1 MEQMIETAIILGASI
16 VGVVALLAIAA
27 FTYAKMYKR
36 ASADE
41 AIVRTGKGGM
51 RAVAGGGLWS
61 VPILHEVRRVSL
73 RQVKIPI
80 DRTGKDALVTSD
92 KIEADVEGT
101 MFVRVGDEPDD
112 IIQAAKTFGEIS
124 DAEIDQ
130 MIRDKVTDAMRAEAM
145 KVTFLNLNVQKRE
158 FAESIGSSV
167 AEDLK
172 KTGLVLDTVAVTS
185 IQQVKVNPDAIPMD
199 VFKAEGAR
207 NIVEVVEKN
216 REETNR
222 IRRKK
227 EIEVQQV
234 NVDTRKQALALE
246 MEQKK
251 AEADQTKE
259 VGEYEARMATKEQEA
274 VLEQER
280 IAEEAAIAK
289 AEEVAKRDITKN
301 QALAVREA
309 EKVEAEQVAAKRA
322 TQAIEAAEI
331 EKNKA
336 VETARIAKEREVEQA
351 TIEKSKT
358 VETAEIEKQKAIAEA
373 KEAEALARA
382 KQADAE
388 ALEEKASQ
396 SIATVTE
403 TETANRTKQ
412 VAVIKAEEQAR
423 QQVIEAEAERDARK
437 AKAEA
442 EAKEAEQQAA
452 AAKAE
457 AQGRADA
464 LTLDAEAHAM
474 NVKTRAEADAEAH
487 ATDVRTRA
495 EADAEAA
502 DLQAAAKIKLAA
514 ATLKQGEAAAEAE
527 RLMVEAGNAISD
539 KLLLRD
545 VAVAAIERTPEAIEA
560 FMKPAAAIGDVRV
573 LNLQGLG
580 GTAGENGEAL
590 SSGLPGIVA
599 GSLAQSAG
607 LLPVISSLLD
617 FAKESGVTDKVK
629 EAAADVLV
637 QAQETLKV
645 EPGALPAKGGDNGQ
659 TEQHQ

>member
-1 MEQMIETAIILGASI
+1 MQMDTLILLGASVGGI
-16 VGVVALLAIAA
+16 VVMAVSILI
-27 FTYAKMYKR
+27 TYSKLYKR

-41 AIVRTGKGGM
+41 ALVRTGKGGTA
-51 RAVAGGGLWS
+51 AVAGGGLW
-61 VPILHEVRRVSL
+61 VIPIFHEIQHVSL
-73 RQVKIPI
+73 RQIKIPI

-92 KIEADVEGT
+92 KIEADVEGM

-112 IIQAAKTFGEIS
+112 IVQAAKTFGQIS
-124 DAEIDQ
+124 DNDINS

-185 IQQVKVNPDAIPMD
+185 IQQVKVDPDAIPMD

-227 EIEVQQV
+227 EIEIQQV
-234 NVDTRKQALALE
+234 NVDARKQALALE
-246 MEQKK
+246 MDQKK
-251 AEADQTKE
+251 AEADQAKD
-259 VGEYEARMATKEQEA
+259 VAEYEASKATKTRET

-289 AEEVAKRDITKN
+289 TEEVAKRDIRKA
-301 QALAVREA
+301 QALAVQEA
-309 EKVEAEQVAAKRA
+309 TKDETEQVAQKQAA
-322 TQAIEAAEI
+322 QAIEAAEI

-336 VETARIAKEREVEQA
+336 IETARIAKERGVEQA
-351 TIEKSKT
+351 TIEKKKV
-358 VETAEIEKQKAIAEA
+358 VETAEIAKQTAIAEA
-373 KEAEALARA
+373 KEAEAMARA
-382 KQADAE
+382 KQATAE
-388 ALEEKASQ
+388 AKEEQARQ
-396 SIATVTE
+396 GIQTVTE
-403 TETANRTKQ
+403 TETAGRAKQ
-412 VAVIKAEEQAR
+412 VAIIKAEEQAR
-423 QQVIEAEAERDARK
+423 KLVIEAEAERDSRK

-452 AAKAE
+452 ALRNK

-464 LTLDAEAHAM
+464 IKLDAEGRSSAL
-474 NVKTRAEADAEAH
+474 KIDAEAH
-487 ATDVRTRA
+487 ATNVKIRA

-502 DLQAAAKIKLAA
+502 ELQAAAKIKLAEA
-514 ATLKQGEAAAEAE
+514 RLKEGEAAAEAE
-527 RLMVEAGNAISD
+527 RLMVQAGNAISRE
-539 KLLLRD
+539 LLLKE
-545 VAVAAIERTPEAIEA
+545 VVVAAINRTPEAVEA

-573 LNLQGLG
+573 LQLSGLNSSAVGGEG
-580 GTAGENGEAL
+580 GTPGHQ
-590 SSGLPGIVA
+590 GLPGVVVNT
-599 GSLAQSAG
+599 LAQSAG

-617 FAKESGVTDKVK
+617 FAKDSGLTDRARQAAGDVLQQVK
-629 EAAADVLV
+629 EI
-637 QAQETLKV
+637 TLE
-645 EPGALPAKGGDNGQ
+645 EPPPPATALAKKDNGSSPPPSV
-659 TEQHQ
+659 

>member
-1 MEQMIETAIILGASI
+1 MQVDTLIILGASVGGI
-16 VGVVALLAIAA
+16 VVMALSILI
-27 FTYAKMYKR
+27 TYSKLYKR

-41 AIVRTGKGGM
+41 ALVRTGKGGTA
-51 RAVAGGGLWS
+51 AVAGGGLW
-61 VPILHEVRRVSL
+61 VIPIFHEIQHVSL
-73 RQVKIPI
+73 RQIKIPI
-80 DRTGKDALVTSD
+80 DRTAKDALVTSD

-112 IIQAAKTFGEIS
+112 IVQAAKTFGNIS
-124 DAEIDQ
+124 DSEIDH

-185 IQQVKVNPDAIPMD
+185 IQQVKVDPDAIPMD

-227 EIEVQQV
+227 EIEIQQV
-234 NVDTRKQALALE
+234 NVDARKQALALE
-246 MEQKK
+246 MDQKK
-251 AEADQTKE
+251 AEADQAKD
-259 VGEYEARMATKEQEA
+259 VAEYEASKATKTRET

-289 AEEVAKRDITKN
+289 TEEVAKRDIRKA
-301 QALAVREA
+301 QALAVQEA
-309 EKVEAEQVAAKRA
+309 TKDETEQVAQKQAA
-322 TQAIEAAEI
+322 QAIEAAEI

-336 VETARIAKEREVEQA
+336 IETARIAKERGVEQA
-351 TIEKSKT
+351 TIEKKKV
-358 VETAEIEKQKAIAEA
+358 VETAEIAKQTAIAEA
-373 KEAEALARA
+373 KEAEAMARA
-382 KQADAE
+382 KQATAE
-388 ALEEKASQ
+388 AKEEQARQ
-396 SIATVTE
+396 GIQTVTE
-403 TETANRTKQ
+403 TETAGRAKQ
-412 VAVIKAEEQAR
+412 VAIIKAEEQAR
-423 QQVIEAEAERDARK
+423 KLVIEAEAERDSRK

-452 AAKAE
+452 ALRNK

-464 LTLDAEAHAM
+464 IKLDAEGRSSAL
-474 NVKTRAEADAEAH
+474 KIDAEAH
-487 ATDVRTRA
+487 ATNVKIRA

-502 DLQAAAKIKLAA
+502 ELQAAAKIKLAS
-514 ATLKQGEAAAEAE
+514 ATLKEGEAAAEAE
-527 RLMVEAGNAISD
+527 RLMVQAGNAISRE
-539 KLLLRD
+539 LLLKD
-545 VAVAAIERTPEAIEA
+545 VAVAAINRTPETVEA

-573 LNLQGLG
+573 LQLSGLDGAAANGDGAKGELQGL
-580 GTAGENGEAL
+580 
-590 SSGLPGIVA
+590 PGVVVNT
-599 GSLAQSAG
+599 LAQSAG

-617 FAKESGVTDKVK
+617 FAKDSGLTDRAREAAGDVVQQVK
-629 EAAADVLV
+629 EITLEAAPP
-637 QAQETLKV
+637 TST
-645 EPGALPAKGGDNGQ
+645 ALAKKDNGSSPPSA
-659 TEQHQ
+659 